1 MHKLQRSLLLLG
13 LFTATIALPNT
24 ELLGTGY
31 KQLKYWFMRSK
42 GIKQEDLAQDKEV
55 LDESKTPDFSLP
67 TFDEQTRQLMLYD
80 ILQTSK
86 TDYFAPVSASAEQLE
101 SLKILHR
108 DLEVFCGDGAHP
120 EANIAEI
127 TDRTR
132 SAAGSAVHRKM
143 LANPL
148 ASSDFKKFKSRQAL
162 IQAFVENEELL
173 KKADELCVAMAH
185 NEERMLANWLDADAV
200 SGEVFEKSY
209 FKNRFLKGLN
219 TSPIAMEALTRM
231 GNLGTTWTF
240 TNEVLL
246 YYMYKMTINKFVGK
260 ETWGQAFTNTS
271 ADLWEVIKN
280 FNPINYYKTCKNFIG
295 ELDQKFD
302 SEMWPDMERNYREAN
317 LPLPDKDAVKKPMM
331 TTVKAGFVIPPVV
344 VSLWG
349 AWKAYECR
357 NAYNA
362 AKLTKDAINFMQDK
376 LIGLGNLVRSV
387 EELEALGAEYPM
399 LAEGLVSWQ
408 HAADLLHRT
417 EKNDFTTLVKL
428 LQTNTFV
435 GESSFFSLSGR
446 VLAAN
451 KLVVLERDKF
461 AGAIEL
467 MGELDACVSAAKLYK
482 QFEDRRVSFCFAN
495 IEQASRPHINLQS
508 FWNPFV
514 NFKVVV
520 ANDLELGG
528 SRAEQHVVLTGSNT
542 GGKSTIGLKGTL
554 ISVYLA
560 HTLGLAPAAACELSV
575 FTDFS
580 SYIHVVDDVASGE
593 SAFQAE
599 INRANSLIKAV
610 KSLSEDQFAFIVI
623 DELFKGTS
631 PEKGAPG
638 ARKVVQHLAG
648 HENVVFIIAT
658 HFKELTTLAD
668 EVDSIV
674 NMKIEIFEDE
684 AGNLIKPYKLEEG
697 VSTHNVADNLM
708 ELGLDIDNLNFA

>member
-13 LFTATIALPNT
+13 LFTATISLPNND
-24 ELLGTGY
+24 LLGTGY

-42 GIKQEDLAQDKEV
+42 GIKQEDLAQDKEIV
-55 LDESKTPDFSLP
+55 DGTKVPDFSMP
-67 TFDEQTRQLMLYD
+67 KFDQLTRQFMHYD
-80 ILQTSK
+80 ILHTSEK
-86 TDYFAPVSASAEQLE
+86 DYFAPEQAAIEQLE

-132 SAAGSAVHRKM
+132 SAAGSVVHRKM

-148 ASSDFKKFKSRQAL
+148 ASSDFKKFKARQAL

-173 KKADELCVAMAH
+173 KKADELCVAMAN
-185 NEERMLANWLDADAV
+185 NEECMLANWQDADAV

-209 FKNRFLKGLN
+209 FQNKYLKGLN
-219 TSPIAMEALTRM
+219 TNPIVMEGLTRL
-231 GNLGTTWTF
+231 GNLGTGAQLVGEELFLICYFALLDYLPKKYVKKDESAAYSTSLMSTLKTGLNLLKYANPF
-240 TNEVLL
+240 AYFPKASEFCKGAEAEMEQEVRLGF
-246 YYMYKMTINKFVGK
+246 MTEKQKTIGVRMLKGGAYVGVPALAALFVG
-260 ETWGQAFTNTS
+260 
-271 ADLWEVIKN
+271 I
-280 FNPINYYKTCKNFIG
+280 
-295 ELDQKFD
+295 
-302 SEMWPDMERNYREAN
+302 
-317 LPLPDKDAVKKPMM
+317 
-331 TTVKAGFVIPPVV
+331 
-344 VSLWG
+344 
-349 AWKAYECR
+349 KAYKSKKILD
-357 NAYNA
+357 A
-362 AKLTKDAINFMQDK
+362 AKLTKDAINFLQDK
-376 LIGLGNLVRSV
+376 LIGLGNLVHSV
-387 EELEALGAEYPM
+387 EALEVLGAEYPAI
-399 LAEGLVSWQ
+399 AEGLVSWQ

-417 EKNDFTTLVKL
+417 EQDDFTTLVKL
-428 LQTNTFV
+428 LQTNTFA

-446 VLAAN
+446 VLAAH
-451 KLVVLERDKF
+451 KLTVSQRDKF

-482 QFEDRRVSFCFAN
+482 QFEERRVNFCFAD
-495 IEQASRPHINLQS
+495 IAQQSKPHIKLQG

-514 NFKVVV
+514 DYNVVV
-520 ANDLELGG
+520 ENDLELGG
-528 SRAEQHVVLTGSNT
+528 SRAKQHVVLTGSNT

-554 ISVYLA
+554 IGMYLA

-610 KSLSEDQFAFIVI
+610 KSLKQDQFAFIVI

-648 HENVVFIIAT
+648 YDNVVFIIAT

-668 EVDSIV
+668 EIESIV

-697 VSTHNVADNLM
+697 ISTHNVADNLM
-708 ELGLDIDNLNFA
+708 ESGLDIESLSLA

>member
-1 MHKLQRSLLLLG
+1 MHKSQQFFLFLG
-13 LFTATIALPNT
+13 LFAATIALPNN
-24 ELLGTGY
+24 ELLGTDY

-42 GIKQEDLAQDKEV
+42 GIKQEDLIQDSDLLNEA
-55 LDESKTPDFSLP
+55 KTPDFSLP
-67 TFDEQTRQLMLYD
+67 TLDVQTRQLMLFD
-80 ILQTSK
+80 ILQTAK
-86 TDYFAPVSASAEQLE
+86 KDCFAPVSASSAQLD

-132 SAAGSAVHRKM
+132 SAAGSVVHRKM

-148 ASSDFKKFKSRQAL
+148 ATSDFKKFKERQTLIEAL
-162 IQAFVENEELL
+162 VKNEELL
-173 KKADELCVAMAH
+173 KAADELCVTMAQ
-185 NEERMLANWLDADAV
+185 NEERMLANWQDTDAV

-219 TSPIAMEALTRM
+219 TNPIALEAFARL
-231 GNLGTTWTF
+231 GNLGTGAQLFGEELFLISYFSFLNYGVQKYITKDENAAYSASLIITLRSILKALSYANPF
-240 TNEVLL
+240 TYFPKASEFCSQAESGFKRNVELGDMTEIEKTLYTRSVKGCAYVGVPLL
-246 YYMYKMTINKFVGK
+246 ASIFAG
-260 ETWGQAFTNTS
+260 
-271 ADLWEVIKN
+271 IK
-280 FNPINYYKTCKNFIG
+280 IYKT
-295 ELDQKFD
+295 
-302 SEMWPDMERNYREAN
+302 
-317 LPLPDKDAVKKPMM
+317 KK
-331 TTVKAGFVIPPVV
+331 T
-344 VSLWG
+344 L
-349 AWKAYECR
+349 E
-357 NAYNA
+357 A
-362 AKLTKDAINFMQDK
+362 AKLTKDAINFLQDK

-387 EELEALGAEYPM
+387 EALEILGAKHPEI
-399 LAEGLVSWQ
+399 AHGLVSWQ
-408 HAADLLHRT
+408 HAADLLHRSD
-417 EKNDFTTLVKL
+417 KDDFAALVKM
-428 LQTNTFV
+428 LQTNTFI

-451 KLVVLERDKF
+451 KLVAQGRDKF

-467 MGELDACVSAAKLYK
+467 MGELDACVSAAKLYL
-482 QFEDRRVSFCFAN
+482 QFEDRRVNFCFAN
-495 IEQASRPHINLQS
+495 VSQASKPHINLQG

-514 NFKVVV
+514 DYNVVV

-528 SRAEQHVVLTGSNT
+528 SRFEQHVVLTGSNT
-542 GGKSTIGLKGTL
+542 GGKSTVGLKGTL
-554 ISVYLA
+554 ISMYLA
-560 HTLGLAPAAACELSV
+560 HTFGIAPATACELSV

-580 SYIHVVDDVASGE
+580 SYLHVVDDVASGE

-599 INRANSLIKAV
+599 INRANSLIKSV
-610 KSLSEDQFAFIVI
+610 KSLNKDRFAFIVI

-638 ARKVVQHLAG
+638 ARKVVQHLAE
-648 HENVVFIIAT
+648 HDNVVFIIAT

-697 VSTHNVADNLM
+697 ISTHNVADHLM
-708 ELGLDIDNLNFA
+708 ESGLDIDNLSFA